1 MKDSLYDPHSA
12 VLTAFNCTSQFER
25 SPGGRALISC
35 GYFILYIPIIS
46 TPLYALQLV
55 AVRNTFSGDAAKM
68 VFIQLV
74 QHQAMGL
81 VKSKDKFSL
90 LYEFGAI

>member
-1 MKDSLYDPHSA
+1 MIKDSLYGPHSA
-12 VLTAFNCTSQFER
+12 VLTAFNFSSQFQR

-35 GYFILYIPIIS
+35 GYFILYILS
-46 TPLYALQLV
+46 RPLYALQV
-55 AVRNTFSGDAAKM
+55 AAVQNTFFGDAAKM